1 MKPKLFRADDLINIP
16 MIGFLIAAAIVGAL
30 LWNVVSPQGEIIPP
44 QGWGISALTV
54 AMSLFIVVIFYVERY
69 RWICQYKYTTRFGV
83 SYYYEPGATPYLLL
97 DVEEDTVVMQSKWIT
112 YFTDKNSNPTIT
124 IGFPDFK
131 DTVVLFK
138 RAGNW
143 VEPNWWS
150 RRVTGLAYYN
160 MAIVGQGG
168 KHIRDTA
175 HKHELSHIYINHH
188 VPEQSEEKAAHELMA
203 KVGV

>member
-1 MKPKLFRADDLINIP
+1 MKPKLFRLDDLINIP
-16 MIGFLIAAAIVGAL
+16 MLGFLIAATIVGAL
-30 LWNVVSPQGEIIPP
+30 VWNVVSSRGEIIPP
-44 QGWGISALTV
+44 QGWGISALV
-54 AMSLFIVVIFYVERY
+54 VVMSLFISVIFYVERY
-69 RWICQYKYTTRFGV
+69 HWICQYKYTTKLGV

-97 DVEEDTVVMQSKWIT
+97 DVEEDSVTMATKWIT
-112 YFTDKNSNPTIT
+112 YWNNNGLNPYP
-124 IGFPDFK
+124 FPNFK
-131 DTVVLFK
+131 DTIVLFK

-150 RRVTGLAYYN
+150 RRVTGIAYDN
-160 MAIVGQGG
+160 AAVVGQGE

-188 VPEQSEEKAAHELMA
+188 IPEQSAEKAAHELMA